1 MRKQTMHL
9 ERSSNKQKGAALI
22 VGLVLL
28 LVLTV
33 LGISGMNTALLEM
46 TMAGN
51 TQAAQLSFQ
60 AAETG
65 IDVAMS
71 GNVSTSS
78 PVTYTDIG
86 MDDDD
91 SYSFTASIVCAG
103 TTPVPEGIYSENGS
117 ARAIHFDA
125 TSTGVQ
131 TVRNARSVH
140 TQSVYIVGPDP
151 ENPNFD
157 PAVSVGSC

>member
-1 MRKQTMHL
+1 MEKKIMQL
-9 ERSSNKQKGAALI
+9 ANSSGKQKGAALI
-22 VGLVLL
+22 IGLVLL

-33 LGISGMNTALLEM
+33 LGISGMNMALLEM

-51 TQAAQLSFQ
+51 TQASQLAFQ

-71 GNVSTSS
+71 GPVSTST
-78 PVTYTDIG
+78 PQTYTDVPVG
-86 MDDDD
+86 DGT
-91 SYSFTASIVCAG
+91 YSCSSQIFCAG
-103 TTPVPEGIYSENGS
+103 TTPVPEGIYSEDGG

-125 TSTGVQ
+125 ISTGSQ
-131 TVRNARSVH
+131 PVRNAVSVH

-151 ENPNFD
+151 GNPNFN

>member
-1 MRKQTMHL
+1 MRKQAMHL

-71 GNVSTSS
+71 GNVSTSG
-78 PVTYTDIG
+78 PVTYTDVPVG
-86 MDDDD
+86 DG
-91 SYSFTASIVCAG
+91 SYRFTAEIVCAG
-103 TTPVPEGIYSENGS
+103 TTPVPEGIYSEDGS

-125 TSTGVQ
+125 TSTGEQ
-131 TVRNARSVH
+131 PVRNAVSVH

>member
-1 MRKQTMHL
+1 MH
-9 ERSSNKQKGAALI
+9 RQGSSGNQKGAALI

-46 TMAGN
+46 TMTGN
-51 TQAAQLSFQ
+51 AQAAQLSFQ

-65 IDVAMS
+65 IDVAIS
-71 GNVSTSS
+71 GNVSTSA
-78 PVTYTDIG
+78 PVTYTDVPVG
-86 MDDDD
+86 DG
-91 SYSFTASIVCAG
+91 SYTFSASIVCAG
-103 TTPVPEGIYSENGS
+103 TTPVPEGIYSEDGS

-125 TSTGVQ
+125 TSIGIQ
-131 TVRNARSVH
+131 SVRNAVSAH
-140 TQSVYIVGPDP
+140 TQSVYIIGPAP
-151 ENPNFD
+151 ANPNFD